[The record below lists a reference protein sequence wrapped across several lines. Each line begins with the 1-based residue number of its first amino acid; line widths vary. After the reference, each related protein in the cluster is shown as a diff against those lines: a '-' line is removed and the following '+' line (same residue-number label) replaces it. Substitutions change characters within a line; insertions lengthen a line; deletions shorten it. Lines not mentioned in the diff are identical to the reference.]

1 MDVPPNKILHCLEKH
16 KREMVKEDEYVS
28 VSILV
33 REPKERTPPPPPSL
47 PPSLI

>member
-1 MDVPPNKILHCLEKH
+1 MDVPPNKILHCLGKH

-33 REPKERTPPPPPSL
+33 RELEERTPPPPSL